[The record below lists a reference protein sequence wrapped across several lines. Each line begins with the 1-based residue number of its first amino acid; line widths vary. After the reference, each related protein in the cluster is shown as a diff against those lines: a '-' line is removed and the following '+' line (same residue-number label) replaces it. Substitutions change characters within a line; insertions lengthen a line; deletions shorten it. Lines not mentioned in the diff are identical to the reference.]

1 MAQTA
6 TLSAKQMRAID
17 CLLAASSVVAAAE
30 CCKVNRSTLYRWMA
44 DDVFKSALDAAQR
57 ALVATATRRLAN
69 GLEKSVTTA
78 LYLAESSEDES
89 VRLRAAIAIPAMLQ
103 SLGEHFD
110 MAERIAALE
119 PALLSNHANTS
130 I

>member
-44 DDVFKSALDAAQR
+44 DDTFKQALDAAQR
-57 ALVATATRRLAN
+57 ALISTAVRRLAS
-69 GLEKSVTTA
+69 GLEKSVTTT
-78 LYLAESSEDES
+78 LHLVELSEDES
-89 VRLRAAIAIPAMLQ
+89 IRLRAAIAIPAMLQ
-103 SLGEHFD
+103 SLSENYD
-110 MAERIAALE
+110 LSERIAALE
-119 PALLSNHANTS
+119 TALLSNHAN
-130 I
+130 IAI